1 MLAEIKRVGS
11 KRLENLSGHRINRP
25 PLKTKYMREKTSTK
39 AESVRTNTQLELAF
53 LSKRIWRVEKEKL

>member
-25 PLKTKYMREKTSTK
+25 PSKQNICEKRQ
-39 AESVRTNTQLELAF
+39 VQRLNP
-53 LSKRIWRVEKEKL
+53 